1 MTEILQLSEYNKLS
15 SKYEFSKIA
24 CIQNSEFQ
32 DIDTLIK
39 NINALGNNSNL
50 RNNINKK
57 YDATKHMIYLSPRL
71 LSFCRTNNQSQYF
84 VNIHEEMNS
93 SILQNI
99 LSRVYEYLFNKIK
112 NTDEEIYN
120 EIKSIASSNRYIKRD
135 KTKEFI
141 NKWTTKTKTI
151 KIGL

>member
-15 SKYEFSKIA
+15 SKYEFNKVA
-24 CIQNSEFQ
+24 CIQNNEFQ

-39 NINALGNNSNL
+39 NINELGNNSNV

-57 YDATKHMIYLSPRL
+57 YDATKHMVYLEPRFL
-71 LSFCRTNNQSQYF
+71 NFCRTNNQSQYF
-84 VNIHEEMNS
+84 TNIFEEMNS
-93 SILQNI
+93 SLLQNI
-99 LSRVYEYLFNKIK
+99 LNRVYEYLFHKIK

-120 EIKSIASSNRYIKRD
+120 ELKLISSSNRHLKKERI
-135 KTKEFI
+135 KEFV
-141 NKWTTKTKTI
+141 NKWTSKTKTI